1 MKFLVIGSKGFIGAN
16 LTIYLR
22 EKGDSVT
29 ECDVHT
35 DYGNE
40 YYIQVSVLDADF
52 DHIFS
57 LRPFD
62 ICVNCSGA
70 ASVADSFKNQA
81 RDFQLNVT
89 NVQRM
94 LHSLSKYQPQCRFV
108 NLSSAAVYGNPTAL
122 PLVESM
128 PAHPI
133 SPYGYHKKLSEL
145 ILSQFTDLHQIQ
157 TVSLRIFSAYGEGLK
172 KQIVWDLYHKMKRSS
187 KIELFGTG
195 NETRDFIHVQD
206 LVSAIRV
213 VSEQPSFEN
222 TVINVATGSETT
234 ITDLASKFAKALGWE
249 GEILFSKNARIGD
262 PDNWRADISKLVS
275 LGFTPTISLDTGL
288 KIYAEWAKE
297 RF

>member
-1 MKFLVIGSKGFIGAN
+1 MNVLVIGSRGFIGAY
-16 LTIYLR
+16 LTEELK
-22 EKGDSVT
+22 EKHYDVT

-35 DYGNE
+35 DYGNDH
-40 YYIQVSVLDADF
+40 YIQVSVIDADF

-57 LRPFD
+57 LRSFD
-62 ICVNCSGA
+62 VCVNCSGA

-81 RDFQLNVT
+81 RDFQLNVI

-94 LHSLSKYQPQCRFV
+94 LHSLLKYQPQCRFI

-128 PAHPI
+128 PANPI

-145 ILSQFTDLHQIQ
+145 ILSQFADLHQIQ
-157 TVSLRIFSAYGEGLK
+157 TVSLRIFSAYGAGLK
-172 KQIVWDLYHKMKRSS
+172 KQIVWDLYHKMKRSN

-213 VSEQPSFEN
+213 VSEQQSFEN
-222 TVINVATGSETT
+222 SVINVATGSETT
-234 ITDLASKFAKALGWE
+234 IADLASKFATALGWE

-297 RF
+297 KF